1 MSQVAAII
9 NREDGSA
16 GGGWGGGMPSRPSK
30 NRGQPRRLHR

>member
-16 GGGWGGGMPSRPSK
+16 GGGWGGRNAEPSEQK
-30 NRGQPRRLHR
+30 